1 MGQVGALP
9 DVVNGEKVEGFPYP
23 WLAWQGDDD
32 IGHFCG
38 GTLIA
43 PDWVLTAAHC
53 LYDTLPP
60 EHSVRIEVHRRD
72 YSVPIGQED
81 GAARRVIA
89 AHPHPSYDSSSLF
102 YDIALLQL
110 NESVPASIA
119 APVKLS
125 DGQADVPGR
134 HAMLAGWGSLDVAC
148 REYGTIMEQG
158 EVDIETREICEAMAG
173 RWYDHETQV
182 CAGRELPS
190 GEWCAAPQPT
200 KHS

>member
-1 MGQVGALP
+1 MQ
-9 DVVNGEKVEGFPYP
+9 
-23 WLAWQGDDD
+23 QGGSLSVFGSQRSWCTD
-32 IGHFCG
+32 
-38 GTLIA
+38 
-43 PDWVLTAAHC
+43 
-53 LYDTLPP
+53 DTLPP

-89 AHPHPSYDSSSLF
+89 AHPHPSYDAGSLF

-119 APVKLS
+119 MPVKLS
-125 DGQADVPGR
+125 DGQADVPGD
-134 HAMLAGWGSLDVAC
+134 AMLAGWGSLDVAC

>member
-1 MGQVGALP
+1 M
-9 DVVNGEKVEGFPYP
+9 
-23 WLAWQGDDD
+23 
-32 IGHFCG
+32 
-38 GTLIA
+38 
-43 PDWVLTAAHC
+43 
-53 LYDTLPP
+53 
-60 EHSVRIEVHRRD
+60 RIEVHRRD

-89 AHPHPSYDSSSLF
+89 AHPHPSYDSGSLF

-125 DGQADVPGR
+125 DGQADAPGGD
-134 HAMLAGWGSLDVAC
+134 AMLAGWGSLDVAC